1 MGTKPRKYI
10 WVNKSYFNTGL
21 KPLDILILSKIE
33 EDNTHGRSCE
43 LTNEELADMFGETV
57 YAVKRSL
64 SRLEERGMID
74 RESSYVSG
82 NGKRNRKREIR
93 VKTK

>member
-21 KPLDILILSKIE
+21 KPLDILILSKID

-82 NGKRNRKREIR
+82 NGKRNRKREIKVR
-93 VKTK
+93 Q

>member
-74 RESSYVSG
+74 RESSYISG
-82 NGKRNRKREIR
+82 NGKRNRKREIKVR
-93 VKTK
+93 Q

>member
-10 WVNKSYFNTGL
+10 WVNRSYFNTGL

-93 VKTK
+93 MRQ

>member
-10 WVNKSYFNTGL
+10 WVNRSYFNTGL

-33 EDNTHGRSCE
+33 EDNAHERSCE
-43 LTNEELADMFGETV
+43 LTNEELADMFGETI

-74 RESSYVSG
+74 RESNYVSG

-93 VKTK
+93 MRQ

>member
-21 KPLDILILSKIE
+21 RPLDILILSKIE

-43 LTNEELADMFGETV
+43 LTNEELADMFGETI

-64 SRLEERGMID
+64 SRLEEREMID

-93 VKTK
+93 VRQ